1 MDKRLVKWTE
11 SLGRL
16 RKDNSFFATLRVS
29 TGTRSIPNLTILLS
43 FSTLSIS
50 TLANDYLM

>member
-11 SLGRL
+11 SLARL